1 MHLDNP
7 EQDVLRSCYSDAML
21 VQFAISLIGIFL
33 FANPVIRANPV
44 GASPLSCSHDGREY
58 NVGETVVIDCDNCVC
73 EPGRENC
80 KNKTLFLSG
89 IWKKAT

>member
-1 MHLDNP
+1 
-7 EQDVLRSCYSDAML
+7 ML
-21 VQFAISLIGIFL
+21 VQFAISLIGICL

-44 GASPLSCSHDGREY
+44 GASLLGCSHDGREY

-80 KNKTLFLSG
+80 KNKNIIFERYLEKSYR
-89 IWKKAT
+89 KNY